1 MWIYEICGAFERAK
15 IRYAIVGGYALTLH
29 GAARGTI
36 DLDLVIALTKP
47 AFLKAEA
54 ALLGLG
60 FVSRLPVTGAQVH
73 DFREEYI
80 QNRNLVAWSFF
91 HMGRQHEIID
101 IIITDDARKM
111 KIKKLKIDGHSIRVA
126 SLESLIEMKRKCGG
140 PQDLIDVAA
149 LETLRKRGSKWGRP
163 CSTSRR
169 NTWNNAKS

>member
-1 MWIYEICGAFERAK
+1 MWIYEICRAFERAK

-36 DLDLVIALTKP
+36 DLDLVIELTKP

-54 ALLGLG
+54 VLLGLG

-80 QNRNLVAWSFF
+80 QNRDLVAWNFF
-91 HMGRQHEIID
+91 HPKRQNEIID
-101 IIITDDARKM
+101 IIITGDVRKM
-111 KIKKLKIDGHSIRVA
+111 KVDKMKVDGHSIRVA
-126 SLESLIEMKRKCGG
+126 SLESLIEMKRRCGR

-149 LETLRKRGSKWGRP
+149 LETLKKGGSR
-163 CSTSRR
+163 
-169 NTWNNAKS
+169 